1 MYDFLWLRN
10 HSTASLTIPLGDLVF
25 FGAYFEQF
33 SLSSPD
39 VNKNKGVAE
48 MAPLREVKYR
58 KNLKKLF

>member
-1 MYDFLWLRN
+1 MYYFLWLRN

-48 MAPLREVKYR
+48 TAPLREVK
-58 KNLKKLF
+58 